1 MKVLNIIQGSPE
13 WHAHRAT
20 AFNASDAPAMM
31 GVSKYKSRAQLIKER
46 ATGIIP
52 EVDDAIQ
59 RRFNDGHR
67 FEALARPLAEA
78 IIGEELSPI
87 TGVEGKYSASFD
99 GITFDQSAI
108 FEHKTLNKEIS
119 AALCAEGV
127 TEDLDI
133 QYLVQMEHQ
142 LMVSGAE
149 YCLFMGSSFDE
160 NDELIEELH
169 CWYYPNQ
176 ELRARIVAGWEQ
188 FEKDVAAYVPT
199 KTVEAPKAE
208 AIQALPS
215 VFVQATGMVTAS
227 NLAEFKEAA
236 TSFIAA
242 IKTELVCDQ
251 DFADAEATVKFCKEA
266 ETNLEATKASV
277 LAQMSTVDEVVR
289 TLDHIKKQLADKRL
303 MLDKLVKSEKEQRK
317 GAIVTKADK
326 DFTEYAMQLEAEIKP
341 IGLNRVTVSAARMG
355 FAEAIKGLKSLASM
369 QEKVDNALRDAKFAV
384 DQEAADIRKKLAWC
398 KEHAAGQSA
407 LFPDLQSLMVLP
419 MDAFALTITSRIEK
433 QKADEAAR
441 LEAETARIRAEEE
454 AKATAK
460 AQAEAEAILA
470 AERAKQAAEEAA
482 ARAKAEAEIAEEKA
496 TLAKYEKVENLGEKS
511 NPNVPITDIG
521 HAGARPAAV
530 SQMEPAA
537 PVPVLSDKA
546 VADAN
551 AARNLRPSRKELI
564 LMLADGFDV
573 SEQTAL
579 DWILAEFAGDIQFN
593 NRVAA

>member
-1 MKVLNIIQGSPE
+1 MRIISGLVQGSKE
-13 WHAHRAT
+13 WIDLRAGYFT
-20 AFNASDAPAMM
+20 ASEAPAML
-31 GVSKYKSRAQLIKER
+31 GLSKYKTRTDLVREK
-46 ATGIIP
+46 ATGIVP
-52 EVDDAIQ
+52 EVDDATQ

-266 ETNLEATKASV
+266 ETNLDATKASV

-303 MLDKLVKSEKEQRK
+303 MLDKLVKSEKELRK
-317 GAIVTKADK
+317 AAIVTKASA
-326 DFTEYAMQLEAEIKP
+326 DFAAHIELLEAETKP
-341 IGLNRVTVSAARMG
+341 IRLGIIGRNFG
-355 FAEAIKGLKSLASM
+355 EAIKGLKSLESM
-369 QEKVDNALRDAKFAV
+369 QEKVDTALRDEKFAA
-384 DQEAADIRKKLAWC
+384 DQTAKDVRAKLVWC

-407 LFPDLQSLMVLP
+407 LFPDLQALMAKP
-419 MDAFALTITSRIEK
+419 MEDFVLTITSRIEK
-433 QKADEAAR
+433 QKADEAAKLEAQRESIR
-441 LEAETARIRAEEE
+441 LEEER
-454 AKATAK
+454 KATAK

-482 ARAKAEAEIAEEKA
+482 AREAEKAAALAEANNAATKQIGDAIEAAALEKLNTPPESQA
-496 TLAKYEKVENLGEKS
+496 GTL
-511 NPNVPITDIG
+511 
-521 HAGARPAAV
+521 AGARPAVV
-530 SQMEPAA
+530 SQTEPAA
-537 PVPVLSDKA
+537 PVSTSGFNPANRARANRAEILEVLSE
-546 VADAN
+546 N
-551 AARNLRPSRKELI
+551 FGLPEE
-564 LMLADGFDV
+564 LML
-573 SEQTAL
+573 E
-579 DWILAEFAGDIQFN
+579 WILAEFAGDIQFN

>member
-1 MKVLNIIQGSPE
+1 MRIISGLVQGSKE
-13 WHAHRAT
+13 WIDLRAGYFT
-20 AFNASDAPAMM
+20 ASEAPAML
-31 GVSKYKSRAQLIKER
+31 GLSKYKTRTDLVREK
-46 ATGIIP
+46 ATGIVP
-52 EVDDAIQ
+52 EVDDATQ
-59 RRFNDGHR
+59 RRFNAGHR

-266 ETNLEATKASV
+266 ETNLDATKASV

-303 MLDKLVKSEKEQRK
+303 MLDKLVKSEKELRK
-317 GAIVTKADK
+317 AAIVTKASA
-326 DFTEYAMQLEAEIKP
+326 DFAAHIELLEAETKP
-341 IGLNRVTVSAARMG
+341 IRLGIIGRNFG
-355 FAEAIKGLKSLASM
+355 EAIKGLKSLESM
-369 QEKVDNALRDAKFAV
+369 QEKVDTALRDEKFAA
-384 DQEAADIRKKLAWC
+384 DQTAKDVRAKLVWC

-407 LFPDLQSLMVLP
+407 LFPDLQALMAKP
-419 MDAFALTITSRIEK
+419 MEDFVLTITSRIEK
-433 QKADEAAR
+433 QKADEAAKLEAQRESIR
-441 LEAETARIRAEEE
+441 LEEER
-454 AKATAK
+454 KATAK

-482 ARAKAEAEIAEEKA
+482 AREAEKAAALAEANNAATKQIGDAIEAAALEKLNTPPESQA
-496 TLAKYEKVENLGEKS
+496 GTL
-511 NPNVPITDIG
+511 
-521 HAGARPAAV
+521 AGARPAVV
-530 SQMEPAA
+530 SQTEPAA
-537 PVPVLSDKA
+537 PVSTSGFNPANRARANRAEILEVLSE
-546 VADAN
+546 N
-551 AARNLRPSRKELI
+551 FGLPEE
-564 LMLADGFDV
+564 LML
-573 SEQTAL
+573 E
-579 DWILAEFAGDIQFN
+579 WILAEFAGDIQFN

>member
-20 AFNASDAPAMM
+20 AFNAGDAPAMM

-266 ETNLEATKASV
+266 ETNLDATKASV

-303 MLDKLVKSEKEQRK
+303 MLDKLVKSEKELRK
-317 GAIVTKADK
+317 AAIVTKASA
-326 DFTEYAMQLEAEIKP
+326 DFAAHIELLEAETKP
-341 IGLNRVTVSAARMG
+341 IRLGIIGRNFG
-355 FAEAIKGLKSLASM
+355 EAIKGLKSLESM
-369 QEKVDNALRDAKFAV
+369 QEKVDTALRDEKFAA
-384 DQEAADIRKKLAWC
+384 DQTAKDVRAKLAGFN
-398 KEHAAGQSA
+398 KYAKGYEF
-407 LFPDLQSLMVLP
+407 LFPDLQALMAKP
-419 MDAFALTITSRIEK
+419 MEDFVLTITSRIEK
-433 QKADEAAR
+433 QKADEAAKLEAQRESIR
-441 LEAETARIRAEEE
+441 LEEER
-454 AKATAK
+454 KATAK

-482 ARAKAEAEIAEEKA
+482 AREAEKAAALAEANNAATKQIGDAIEAAALEKLNTPPESQA
-496 TLAKYEKVENLGEKS
+496 GTL
-511 NPNVPITDIG
+511 
-521 HAGARPAAV
+521 AGARPAVV
-530 SQMEPAA
+530 SQTEPAA
-537 PVPVLSDKA
+537 PVSTSGFNPANRARANRAEILEVLSE
-546 VADAN
+546 N
-551 AARNLRPSRKELI
+551 FGLPEE
-564 LMLADGFDV
+564 LML
-573 SEQTAL
+573 E
-579 DWILAEFAGDIQFN
+579 WILAEFAGDIQFN

>member
-266 ETNLEATKASV
+266 ETNLDATKASV

-303 MLDKLVKSEKEQRK
+303 MLDKLVKSEKELRK
-317 GAIVTKADK
+317 AAIVTKASA
-326 DFTEYAMQLEAEIKP
+326 DFAAHIELLEAETKP
-341 IGLNRVTVSAARMG
+341 IRLGIIGRNFG
-355 FAEAIKGLKSLASM
+355 EAIKGLKSLESM
-369 QEKVDNALRDAKFAV
+369 QEKVDTALRDEKFAA
-384 DQEAADIRKKLAWC
+384 DQTAKDVRAKLVWC

-407 LFPDLQSLMVLP
+407 LFPDLQALMAKP
-419 MDAFALTITSRIEK
+419 FEDFTLTITSRIEK

-482 ARAKAEAEIAEEKA
+482 AREAEKAATKQIGDAIEAAALEKLNTPPESQA
-496 TLAKYEKVENLGEKS
+496 GTL
-511 NPNVPITDIG
+511 
-521 HAGARPAAV
+521 AGARPAVV
-530 SQMEPAA
+530 SQTEPAA
-537 PVPVLSDKA
+537 PVSTSGFNPANRARANRAEILEVLSE
-546 VADAN
+546 N
-551 AARNLRPSRKELI
+551 FGLPEE
-564 LMLADGFDV
+564 LML
-573 SEQTAL
+573 E
-579 DWILAEFAGDIQFN
+579 WILAEFAGDIQFN

>member
-266 ETNLEATKASV
+266 ETNLDATKASV

-303 MLDKLVKSEKEQRK
+303 MLDKLVKSEKELRK
-317 GAIVTKADK
+317 AAIVTKASA
-326 DFTEYAMQLEAEIKP
+326 DFAAHIELLEAETKP
-341 IGLNRVTVSAARMG
+341 IRLGIIGRNFG
-355 FAEAIKGLKSLASM
+355 EAIKGLKSLESM
-369 QEKVDNALRDAKFAV
+369 QEKVDTALRDEKFAA
-384 DQEAADIRKKLAWC
+384 DQTAKDVRAKLVWC

-407 LFPDLQSLMVLP
+407 LFPDLQALMAKP
-419 MDAFALTITSRIEK
+419 MEDFVLTITSRIEK
-433 QKADEAAR
+433 QKADEAAKLEAQRESIR
-441 LEAETARIRAEEE
+441 LEEER
-454 AKATAK
+454 KATAK

-470 AERAKQAAEEAA
+470 AERAKQAEEEAKA
-482 ARAKAEAEIAEEKA
+482 TAKVEAESRAKAEHEAAELEKQNREYLSN
-496 TLAKYEKVENLGEKS
+496 LADTALKNGGFQSVSESAAKNNTTQSEA
-511 NPNVPITDIG
+511 IM
-521 HAGARPAAV
+521 HHWARPSDEVLITCIA
-530 SQMEPAA
+530 SEFG
-537 PVPVLSDKA
+537 VPYL
-546 VADAN
+546 
-551 AARNLRPSRKELI
+551 
-564 LMLADGFDV
+564 
-573 SEQTAL
+573 TAL
-579 DWILAEFAGDIQFN
+579 EWLSGVAERMRD
-593 NRVAA
+593 AA

>member
-20 AFNASDAPAMM
+20 AFNAGDAPAMM

-303 MLDKLVKSEKEQRK
+303 MLDKLVKTEKESRK
-317 GAIVTKADK
+317 AAIVTKASTDL
-326 DFTEYAMQLEAEIKP
+326 AAHIALLEAETKP
-341 IGLNRVTVSAARMG
+341 IRLGIIGRNFGDAV
-355 FAEAIKGLKSLASM
+355 KGLKSLASM
-369 QEKVDNALRDAKFAV
+369 QEKVDTALRDEKFAA
-384 DQEAADIRKKLAWC
+384 DQTAKDVRAKLVWC

-407 LFPDLQSLMVLP
+407 LFPDLQALMAKP
-419 MDAFALTITSRIEK
+419 MEDFVLTITSRIEK
-433 QKADEAAR
+433 QKADEAAKLEAQRESIR
-441 LEAETARIRAEEE
+441 LEEER
-454 AKATAK
+454 KATAK

-482 ARAKAEAEIAEEKA
+482 AREAEKAAALAEANNAATKQIGDAIEAAALEKLNTPPESQA
-496 TLAKYEKVENLGEKS
+496 GTL
-511 NPNVPITDIG
+511 
-521 HAGARPAAV
+521 AGARPAVV
-530 SQMEPAA
+530 SQTEPAA
-537 PVPVLSDKA
+537 PVSTSGFNPANRARANRAEILEVLSE
-546 VADAN
+546 N
-551 AARNLRPSRKELI
+551 FGLPEE
-564 LMLADGFDV
+564 LML
-573 SEQTAL
+573 E
-579 DWILAEFAGDIQFN
+579 WILAEFAGDIQFN